1 MHVRTYADTVLKD
14 EFEVLIEKLKQ
25 RRRGIVKQ
33 RKKTGV
39 VMATVQ
45 PNSDGSLKR
54 ATQTFDSLRR
64 SFKDRNRK
72 MELGLQNEYSER
84 LKLIKDTA
92 ALVAQKRGQ
101 VSHAIDVVDAT
112 LARGQPQD
120 ITSVTQF
127 VVEGVLQ
134 AIPEDDFAE
143 LPSADLQ
150 FSIPDINIIDSSS
163 FDLMPLLSLPS
174 HLSLAQGAH
183 MNLTLKKLFSR
194 KIFTSRIISKN
205 LIKIQDFH

>member
-92 ALVAQKRGQ
+92 ALVAQKGRQ

-150 FSIPDINIIDSSS
+150 FSIPDIIDSSS
-163 FDLMPLLSLPS
+163 LDLMPLLSLPS

-183 MNLTLKKLFSR
+183 MNLTLKKFFSR
-194 KIFTSRIISKN
+194 KIITSRIA
-205 LIKIQDFH
+205 KI